1 MQMESQVIQVNLDD
15 IIPNRFQP
23 RIAFDEKALNELA
36 ASIKEH
42 GIIQPLVLR
51 KLGKKYEIIAGE
63 RRYKA
68 ATLAGLQTVPAVI
81 SNVDDNKSAEVALV
95 ENIQRRD
102 LTPIEEARSYKN
114 LLDKGYLTQ
123 EQLAKKMGLS
133 QSAVSNKL
141 RLLNLDNKVQQA
153 LLDGKISER
162 HARSLLKLTNSE
174 DQKKWLDRIIK
185 ERLTVKQLDELLKK
199 EVDSSD
205 EDSSDV
211 PLVDTPNLEEIKE
224 QATDINNNKPKN
236 IANLLVSED
245 TMTEYS
251 DNLPNQDTNSLNQAT
266 PVAMPM
272 DNAFVNQ
279 GSPVGMGSM
288 NPATMSNNQE
298 VLNDVPPT
306 SNKFFNPLEDT
317 PVTMDNLNPF
327 AADANFSIDQAP
339 AQDSEVEVF
348 DMPSNPNVINQ
359 SNPVESLN
367 PMDSSVQQPFNNPQP
382 MTMDSMNQNTMT
394 DNIMSSPINM
404 NNNNAPQ
411 GVSQTLNELNPNNK
425 FFQPVQEQSVSNPMM
440 DTNVLSTPVNPMDNV
455 SNLMD
460 NNIQNPL
467 STPQEAPSLGDA
479 INDVRGLVEQ
489 LNIRGLNV
497 TIDEADLQTSYQMNI
512 SIMK

>member
-1 MQMESQVIQVNLDD
+1 
-15 IIPNRFQP
+15 
-23 RIAFDEKALNELA
+23 
-36 ASIKEH
+36 
-42 GIIQPLVLR
+42 
-51 KLGKKYEIIAGE
+51 
-63 RRYKA
+63 
-68 ATLAGLQTVPAVI
+68 
-81 SNVDDNKSAEVALV
+81 
-95 ENIQRRD
+95 
-102 LTPIEEARSYKN
+102 
-114 LLDKGYLTQ
+114 
-123 EQLAKKMGLS
+123 
-133 QSAVSNKL
+133 
-141 RLLNLDNKVQQA
+141 
-153 LLDGKISER
+153 
-162 HARSLLKLTNSE
+162 
-174 DQKKWLDRIIK
+174 
-185 ERLTVKQLDELLKK
+185 
-199 EVDSSD
+199 
-205 EDSSDV
+205 
-211 PLVDTPNLEEIKE
+211 
-224 QATDINNNKPKN
+224 
-236 IANLLVSED
+236 
-245 TMTEYS
+245 
-251 DNLPNQDTNSLNQAT
+251 
-266 PVAMPM
+266 MPM
-272 DNAFVNQ
+272 DNAFINQ
-279 GSPVGMGSM
+279 GNNAGMGPM
-288 NPATMSNNQE
+288 NNASIGNNQE